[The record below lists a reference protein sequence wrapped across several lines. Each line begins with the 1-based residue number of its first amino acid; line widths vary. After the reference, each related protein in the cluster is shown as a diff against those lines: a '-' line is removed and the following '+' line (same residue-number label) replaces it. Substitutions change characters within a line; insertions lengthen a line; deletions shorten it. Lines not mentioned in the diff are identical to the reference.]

1 MKTYGEILC
10 EKKLFIFDLDGTVYL
25 GGHPFD
31 FAIRFIEHLRH
42 SERDILFFTNN
53 ASHSKNYYMAKLSE
67 MGFSPSPCEIMT
79 AGDVTAEFLLRNRA
93 GKSVYLVGTSELR
106 LDWRERG
113 VEIIGED
120 EIRLGR
126 RADIVVSSFD
136 TELTYEKLKNA
147 VSMINGGAEY
157 ICTHPDFNCPTE
169 YGPIPDSGSIA
180 ALLTASTGAVPKFF
194 GKPHRETVEM
204 IREVTRCPF
213 RDIAIFGD
221 RLYTDIALGVKNGI
235 TSVLVLTG
243 ETTASDLSQSND
255 TVPDIVLPSLKEA
268 DAAMF
273 GE

>member
-31 FAIRFIEHLRH
+31 FAIRFIEHLRR
-42 SERDILFFTNN
+42 SGRDILFFTNN

-147 VSMINGGAEY
+147 VSMKRGRGV
-157 ICTHPDFNCPTE
+157 HMHSPGFQLP
-169 YGPIPDSGSIA
+169 YG
-180 ALLTASTGAVPKFF
+180 
-194 GKPHRETVEM
+194 
-204 IREVTRCPF
+204 IRSYTRQ
-213 RDIAIFGD
+213 
-221 RLYTDIALGVKNGI
+221 RLYSCSSHRIDGCSAEIFRQA
-235 TSVLVLTG
+235 
-243 ETTASDLSQSND
+243 
-255 TVPDIVLPSLKEA
+255 PP
-268 DAAMF
+268 
-273 GE
+273 